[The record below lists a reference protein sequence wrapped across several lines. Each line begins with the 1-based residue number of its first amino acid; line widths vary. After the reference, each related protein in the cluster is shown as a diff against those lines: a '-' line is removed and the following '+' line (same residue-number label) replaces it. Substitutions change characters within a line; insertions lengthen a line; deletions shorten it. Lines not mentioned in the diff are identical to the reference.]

1 MGEAN
6 LVNTPLF
13 MKRLYPAK
21 EFFRLLSDLIL
32 NIDGLISAGRAKRI
46 GKDFVERIMMAVTEV
61 NGCRYCSY
69 FHTRVALKAGIK
81 KEEINEMLSGEFH
94 SAPENEKA
102 ALFFAQ
108 HYAEMGGQ
116 PHPESTAC
124 MIDEY
129 GEAKTMDII
138 AYIRAIMVG
147 NALGNMFDALLS
159 RLQRNSVP
167 DSKIFDEFGV
177 VFGVLFMV
185 PILLIFKLF
194 GFQRLKQ
201 LN

>member
-1 MGEAN
+1 
-6 LVNTPLF
+6 
-13 MKRLYPAK
+13 
-21 EFFRLLSDLIL
+21 
-32 NIDGLISAGRAKRI
+32 
-46 GKDFVERIMMAVTEV
+46 
-61 NGCRYCSY
+61 
-69 FHTRVALKAGIK
+69 
-81 KEEINEMLSGEFH
+81 
-94 SAPENEKA
+94 
-102 ALFFAQ
+102 
-108 HYAEMGGQ
+108 
-116 PHPESTAC
+116 